1 MRRKIST
8 PFGRYNFNQRNQ
20 IYKLL
25 TLGPFCFLRF
35 LTVLPLNSLLTYEPQ
50 LLFFGDVQ
58 FRRDYPGFTIALSS
72 RSLSFLSFFFFFTFA
87 SPWMDG
93 HDRRVSERSTL
104 PFIRPVTFF
113 RVNVPSSFE
122 ASHRGSCTSLHV
134 ARSRPARE
142 SNLARIFLPL
152 VEGRIYERTP
162 TRRGTRA
169 PWHSDTTDTTVHAL
183 LVLCLPS
190 SRRIKARLSCLSI
203 TSLPLHLLSFLS
215 FCFIF

>member
-1 MRRKIST
+1 MFPCRASS
-8 PFGRYNFNQRNQ
+8 YQ
-20 IYKLL
+20 
-25 TLGPFCFLRF
+25 
-35 LTVLPLNSLLTYEPQ
+35 LTYAPQ
-50 LLFFGDVQ
+50 LLFFEDVQ
-58 FRRDYPGFTIALSS
+58 FRRDYPGFTTAPSS
-72 RSLSFLSFFFFFTFA
+72 RSLSFLSSFFFFLFFTFA

-104 PFIRPVTFF
+104 PFIRLVTFF

-122 ASHRGSCTSLHV
+122 ASHCGSCASLHV

-169 PWHSDTTDTTVHAL
+169 PRHSDTTDTTVHAL
-183 LVLCLPS
+183 LLLCLPS
-190 SRRIKARLSCLSI
+190 SRRIKGRLSCLSI
-203 TSLPLHLLSFLS
+203 TSLPLHLLTFLF
-215 FCFIF
+215 FCSIF